1 MTESERQ
8 LKKNIEEFSVLATKV
23 ADDPNSKNVHQLR
36 ILSRKLRA
44 ALWIFGKGSKIQQP
58 PRLKKN
64 LKALGKIL
72 GTNRELDV
80 LLKDMETYKIKDK
93 KSEKKKDKEFQKL
106 AKFLE
111 KSFRLELEKDLR
123 IFLTKTHGMSLI
135 KKDLLIQIRK
145 GIGKW
150 PKEIPDDK
158 KALHEI
164 RIETKKMIYRMEIL
178 SVKAPLLKSLQKS
191 LGRTHDLE
199 RLQKKVGS
207 HRKVDHDMELLLKR
221 AEGSY
226 KKITA

>member
-8 LKKNIEEFSVLATKV
+8 LKKNIEAFSVLAAKV
-23 ADDPNSKNVHQLR
+23 ADNPNSKDVHQLR

-44 ALWIFGKGSKIQQP
+44 ALWIYSKGSKIQP
-58 PRLKKN
+58 PSRLKKN
-64 LKALGKIL
+64 LQSLGKTL

-80 LLKDMETYKIKDK
+80 LLKDMEAYKIKDQ

-106 AKFLE
+106 PKFLA
-111 KSFRLELEKDLR
+111 KSFRSELESDLK
-123 IFLTKTHGMSLI
+123 IFLTKTQGVSLV
-135 KKDLLIQIRK
+135 KKDLLKQIRK

-150 PKEIPDDK
+150 PKKIPTDK

-178 SVKAPLLKSLQKS
+178 SMKAPLLKSLQKS

-199 RLQKKVGS
+199 RLQKKVGT
-207 HRKVDHDMELLLKR
+207 HKKVDHDMELLLKR
-221 AEGSY
+221 AKDSY